1 MSPDTQQAVAV
12 GPDAGENPPAGSEIR
27 TPGKVPASRG
37 HKLSRAFI
45 RIPGGLA
52 SYLAGFVLLAVV
64 LWALF
69 PTLFTSVNP
78 IATDTS
84 NLLRPPSLEHPFGT
98 DHLGRD
104 VLARTIHGS
113 ALSLQ
118 ATLLAVLIAFVAG
131 TTIGVLAGY
140 VGGVVD
146 AVLMRVVDIIMS
158 IPGLLLAMGVVA
170 ALGFGTTNIAIAVG
184 VASAA
189 SFARLSRGEIFRWR
203 TAVFAEA
210 ARWVGVGYW
219 RILWRYLLP
228 LATKPVIALGVL
240 EFGSAVIAVS
250 TLSFLGFGQPPPAP
264 EWGLL
269 VAEGRD
275 YLATAWWL
283 TTLPGIIIVS
293 VVLSAN
299 QLSRIIQGG
308 PR

>member
-1 MSPDTQQAVAV
+1 MSATAETGTNRHSTEDDQLSS
-12 GPDAGENPPAGSEIR
+12 DASTATNQTTS
-27 TPGKVPASRG
+27 TG
-37 HKLSRAFI
+37 HRFSLVFF
-45 RIPGGLA
+45 RIPGGLT
-52 SYLAGFVLLAVV
+52 SYLAGFVLLTVI

-69 PTLFTSVNP
+69 PALFTSINP
-78 IATDTS
+78 IATDTT
-84 NLLRPPSLEHPFGT
+84 NVLRPPSTEHLFGT

-118 ATLLAVLIAFVAG
+118 ATLLAVMIAFVAG

-146 AVLMRVVDIIMS
+146 AVLMRIVDIIMS
-158 IPGLLLAMGVVA
+158 IPGLLLAMGVVT

-189 SFARLSRGEIFRWR
+189 SFARLSRGEIFRWK

-283 TTLPGIIIVS
+283 TTLPGIVIVS

>member
-1 MSPDTQQAVAV
+1 MTATEQL
-12 GPDAGENPPAGSEIR
+12 GAGAAAAPQER
-27 TPGKVPASRG
+27 
-37 HKLSRAFI
+37 RAA
-45 RIPGGLA
+45 RRLRLPGGVA
-52 SYLAGFVLLAVV
+52 TAIAAIVLGTAV

-69 PTLFTSVNP
+69 PGLFTAVDP
-78 IATDTS
+78 ILPDTP
-84 NLLRPPSLEHPFGT
+84 NMLQPPSAAHPFGT

-113 ALSLQ
+113 ALSLY
-118 ATLLAVLIAFVAG
+118 ATLLAVLIAFAAG
-131 TTIGVLAGY
+131 SAIGVGAGF

-146 AVLMRVVDIIMS
+146 AVLMRVVDIVMS
-158 IPGLLLAMGVVA
+158 IPGLLLAMGVVT

-184 VASAA
+184 IAATA
-189 SFARLSRGEIFRWR
+189 SFARLARGEVIRWR
-203 TAVFAEA
+203 TSVFAEA
-210 ARWVGVGYW
+210 ARWVGVSPW

-228 LATKPVIALGVL
+228 LALKPVVALGVL

-283 TTLPGIIIVS
+283 TTFPGLVIVA

-299 QLSRIIQGG
+299 QLSRAIQGG
-308 PR
+308 RR